1 VRGSPPR
8 FSSSQ
13 RISSAG
19 RRTARGR
26 KARHRWESHRIP
38 AALASQGQGNN
49 ACGGNAGKSEEV
61 PCPVSVSRCCA
72 SEIAAALERLSAGEA
87 FLADRPW
94 RQIWWGVMR
103 LDLVSGWGLA
113 IWIERD
119 QLGACHSATAPDGRT
134 WIYGCQRDDWT
145 LGPQA
150 RVLDPVAQLP
160 AASRRAL
167 EQRLRTACC
176 WPAPLRQGPAAL
188 LSLAQLQRISGR
200 TKGAP
205 RQSLGSTKSE
215 KATRIAKPQQGL

>member
-1 VRGSPPR
+1 MRGSPPR

-49 ACGGNAGKSEEV
+49 ACGGNAGKSEKV
-61 PCPVSVSRCCA
+61 PCPVSVSRCYA
-72 SEIAAALERLSAGEA
+72 SEIAAALERLIAGEA

-150 RVLDPVAQLP
+150 RTLDPVALLP
-160 AASRRAL
+160 VGSR
-167 EQRLRTACC
+167 QRLERQLRAACC
-176 WPAPLRQGPAAL
+176 WPAPLRQDPAAL
-188 LSLAQLQRISGR
+188 ISLAQLQRISGR

-205 RQSLGSTKSE
+205 RQSLGSAKSE
-215 KATRIAKPQQGL
+215 KATRSAKPQQGL